1 VTQAISPQTALIYV
15 MVLVSAADASMSDK
29 ELRTI
34 GNIVS
39 TFPVFTGMDQDR
51 LIKAAEECGAIMA
64 EDQGLE
70 TVLGL
75 VKDSLPE
82 KLRETAYAFAV
93 EVATADD
100 RLGQEEL
107 RVLELIRARLSIDR
121 LAAGAIE
128 RSAKAR
134 HMRA

>member
-1 VTQAISPQTALIYV
+1 MTQAVSPQTALIYV

-34 GNIVS
+34 GNIVT
-39 TFPVFTGMDQDR
+39 TFPVFNDFDKDR
-51 LIKAAEECGAIMA
+51 LVKAAEECGAIMS
-64 EDQGLE
+64 ENKGVD

-75 VKDSLPE
+75 VKDNLPE
-82 KLRETAYAFAV
+82 ELRETAYAFAV

-107 RVLELIRARLSIDR
+107 RVLELIRHRLEIDR
-121 LAAGAIE
+121 LHAGAIE

-134 HMRA
+134 HRRV

>member
-1 VTQAISPQTALIYV
+1 MTQAISPQTALIYV

>member
-1 VTQAISPQTALIYV
+1 MTQAISPQTALIYV
-15 MVLVSAADASMSDK
+15 MVLVSAADASMSDN

-34 GNIVS
+34 GNIVG
-39 TFPVFTGMDQDR
+39 TFPVFSGMDKER
-51 LIKAAEECGAIMA
+51 LIKAAEECGAIMS
-64 EDQGLE
+64 EDDGLE

-75 VKDSLPE
+75 AKDALPE

-128 RSAKAR
+128 RSARAR

>member
-1 VTQAISPQTALIYV
+1 

>member
-1 VTQAISPQTALIYV
+1 MTQAISPQTALIYV
-15 MVLVSAADASMSDK
+15 MVLASAADASMSDR

-39 TFPVFTGMDQDR
+39 LFPVFKGMDRDR
-51 LIKAAEECGAIMA
+51 LVRAAEECGAVMA
-64 EDQGLE
+64 EDNGLE

-82 KLRETAYAFAV
+82 SLRETAYAFAV

-100 RLGQEEL
+100 RLGQTEL
-107 RVLELIRARLSIDR
+107 RVLELIRDRLGVDP

-128 RSAKAR
+128 RSARAR
-134 HMRA
+134 HMKA

>member
-1 VTQAISPQTALIYV
+1 MTQAISPQTALIYV
-15 MVLVSAADASMSDK
+15 MVLVSAADASMSDN

-39 TFPVFTGMDQDR
+39 TFPVFKSMDKDR
-51 LIKAAEECGAIMA
+51 LVKAAEECGAIMS
-64 EDQGLE
+64 EDDGLK

-75 VKDSLPE
+75 VKDALPE

-107 RVLELIRARLSIDR
+107 RVLELIRDRLSIDR

-128 RSAKAR
+128 RSARAR